1 MKQTIDIVPIS
12 QKAARLWVR
21 ETHRHLDAP
30 RGDLFRVCLKVNGD
44 LQAVGMAGR
53 PCRSLQDGRTAEI
66 LRIASIAY
74 IEVNACSRLYSAL
87 IQAAR
92 YLGYRR
98 FVTYTLLGEPGT
110 SLRAFGFEFDGFTDG
125 GEWDRPSRARKLAA
139 DSSPKR
145 RWIFP
150 GRESGLWDD
159 LRPGRKEVEL

>member
-1 MKQTIDIVPIS
+1 VKQTVDIVPIS
-12 QKAARLWVR
+12 QKAAKRWVN

-30 RGDLFRVCLKVNGD
+30 QGDLFRTCLKVDGQ
-44 LQAVGMAGR
+44 LQAVAIAGR
-53 PCRSLQDGRTAEI
+53 PCRCLQDGRTAEI
-66 LRIASIAY
+66 LRIASIAAV
-74 IEVNACSRLYSAL
+74 EVNACTRLYSAL

-125 GEWDRPSRARKLAA
+125 GEWDRPSRKRKTVV

-150 GRESGLWDD
+150 KRDSGLWDD
-159 LRPGRKEVEL
+159 LVPGRKEVA